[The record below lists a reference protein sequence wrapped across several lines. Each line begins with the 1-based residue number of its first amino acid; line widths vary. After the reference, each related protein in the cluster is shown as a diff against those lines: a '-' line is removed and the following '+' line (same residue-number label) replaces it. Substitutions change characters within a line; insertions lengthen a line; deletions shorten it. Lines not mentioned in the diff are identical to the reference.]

1 MSTPK
6 NVSIVIKD
14 IGSQNIFVLFE
25 AAGLGQSH
33 LDRGFRA
40 RRPIKKARHGGMCF
54 SIQEAEVRGSLQVLV

>member
-40 RRPIKKARHGGMCF
+40 RRPIKKAGHGGMC
-54 SIQEAEVRGSLQVLV
+54 L